1 MIKKEFYT
9 SPEVDVFTLQFEGV
23 VCQSLNGSGGNKF
36 TDPGAV
42 VDDGD
47 PSIFW

>member
-23 VCQSLNGSGGNKF
+23 ICGSEYGSEGAAGGGL
-36 TDPGAV
+36 DL
-42 VDDGD
+42 DDDNFNFGG
-47 PSIFW
+47 F

>member
-23 VCQSLNGSGGNKF
+23 VCQSTGGIKGLDGEDVIDD
-36 TDPGAV
+36 TDLWG
-42 VDDGD
+42 
-47 PSIFW
+47 

>member
-23 VCQSLNGSGGNKF
+23 VCQSTGEQVADPQDWGGI
-36 TDPGAV
+36 
-42 VDDGD
+42 DDW
-47 PSIFW
+47 S